1 MGTARAPVLGSGLW
15 PACTCLVSKP
25 KSRASSIAGIAGI
38 SGISKP
44 PALSPGLVH
53 AGEEI
58 ANHRRLPRL
67 LEEERVVA
75 VGSFDDVELHFL
87 AVRLE
92 CAREGARVRGRIE
105 PVGAEADEERRGL
118 ETFDRPLEAS
128 SSVLSREVEVGES
141 PREVEIGVRVEPPD
155 EFLSLMPEVAL
166 DLEVRLGHG
175 VGEVPAPPE
184 P

>member
-25 KSRASSIAGIAGI
+25 KARASSIAGI

-44 PALSPGLVH
+44 PALSPALVD

-58 ANHRRLPRL
+58 ANHRGLSRL

-75 VGSFDDVELHFL
+75 VGSFDDVELHVF

-92 CAREGARVRGRIE
+92 SVRERSRVRGFLLRT
-105 PVGAEADEERRGL
+105 GARGRNTKGPSRSKGTYWRRTGGRTSL
-118 ETFDRPLEAS
+118 LDGGGSFRP
-128 SSVLSREVEVGES
+128 RS
-141 PREVEIGVRVEPPD
+141 P
-155 EFLSLMPEVAL
+155 A
-166 DLEVRLGHG
+166 
-175 VGEVPAPPE
+175 
-184 P
+184 